1 MSLWGAVISIAIVAL
16 ATIIVVNLA
25 TPMIDQGK
33 GSTDIAMSKE
43 TMSRLSNI
51 LSELKQETVGAKRT
65 VKIET
70 NDEFIVSGKED
81 VFKLRLD
88 PEIKIYE
95 PGTRIKQGDIIIST
109 GPYVSAYESDIDN
122 DGATDIV
129 LENEAVLFSVRK
141 TGNSSFYQSLNTSNI
156 ITMIRNKKND
166 ISVVPESGIYIDN
179 EADYGNGYTE
189 LTVYGNAIS
198 SASIRVVMNST
209 FRYEALFTLGAG
221 RDFIEME
228 VRNIE

>member
-1 MSLWGAVISIAIVAL
+1 
-16 ATIIVVNLA
+16 
-25 TPMIDQGK
+25 MIDQGK

-109 GPYVSAYESDIDN
+109 GPD
-122 DGATDIV
+122 
-129 LENEAVLFSVRK
+129 RK
-141 TGNSSFYQSLNTSNI
+141 STRLNSSHSQ
-156 ITMIRNKKND
+156 
-166 ISVVPESGIYIDN
+166 ISYAVFC
-179 EADYGNGYTE
+179 
-189 LTVYGNAIS
+189 LK
-198 SASIRVVMNST
+198 
-209 FRYEALFTLGAG
+209 
-221 RDFIEME
+221 
-228 VRNIE
+228 